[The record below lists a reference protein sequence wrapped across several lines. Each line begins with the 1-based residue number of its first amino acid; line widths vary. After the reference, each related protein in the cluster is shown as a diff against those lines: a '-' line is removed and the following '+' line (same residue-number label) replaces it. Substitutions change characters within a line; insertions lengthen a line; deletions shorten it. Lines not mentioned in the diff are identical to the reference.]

1 MAEPAKSVS
10 SAQAPPP
17 RRLAFTFD
25 ASTGEIVKAENV
37 DSGGQRRELSKAE
50 RQDLAKEHPGAGVEA
65 LVEPAFEAGIGSLL
79 DDGDRKEDDSES
91 EDEAAVRGILLKPL
105 MARTF
110 AARAL
115 KREVLRRA
123 IVQSLI
129 QDLNGSGDSESESP
143 KAQKPDRAAPKAS
156 A

>member
-1 MAEPAKSVS
+1 MAEPAKSAS
-10 SAQAPPP
+10 NAQTPPP

-50 RQDLAKEHPGAGVEA
+50 KQDLAKEHSGAGVDA
-65 LVEPAFEAGIGSLL
+65 LVERAFEAGIASLL
-79 DDGDRKEDDSES
+79 DDEDSKEDERET
-91 EDEAAVRGILLKPL
+91 EDEAGVRRILLKPL
-105 MARTF
+105 MERTF

-123 IVQSLI
+123 IVHSLI
-129 QDLNGSGDSESESP
+129 QDLNSSGDSENEPP
-143 KAQKPDRAAPKAS
+143 KAQKSDRAAPKAS

>member
-1 MAEPAKSVS
+1 MAEPAKAVPN
-10 SAQAPPP
+10 AHAPPP

-37 DSGGQRRELSKAE
+37 DSGGQRRELSKADKL
-50 RQDLAKEHPGAGVEA
+50 DLAKEHPGAGVDT
-65 LVEPAFEAGIGSLL
+65 LVERAFEAGIASLL
-79 DDGDRKEDDSES
+79 DEEDRKEEESET
-91 EDEAAVRGILLKPL
+91 EDEAGVRRILLKPL
-105 MARTF
+105 MERTF

-115 KREVLRRA
+115 RRDVLRRA

-129 QDLNGSGDSESESP
+129 QDLNGSGESENEP
-143 KAQKPDRAAPKAS
+143 TKAQKSDRAAPKAS

>member
-1 MAEPAKSVS
+1 MAEAAKSVS
-10 SAQAPPP
+10 SAHAPPL

-37 DSGGQRRELSKAE
+37 DSGGQRRELSKTE
-50 RQDLAKEHPGAGVEA
+50 RQELAKEHPGAGVEA
-65 LVEPAFEAGIGSLL
+65 LVERAFEAGIGSLL
-79 DDGDRKEDDSES
+79 DDGDGKEDESET
-91 EDEAAVRGILLKPL
+91 EDEAGVRRILLKPL
-105 MARTF
+105 MERTF

-115 KREVLRRA
+115 RQDVLRQA

-129 QDLNGSGDSESESP
+129 QDLNSSGESESESP
-143 KAQKPDRAAPKAS
+143 KAQKSDRAAPKAS

>member
-1 MAEPAKSVS
+1 MAEAAKSVPN
-10 SAQAPPP
+10 AQARPP

-37 DSGGQRRELSKAE
+37 DSGGQRRELSKTE
-50 RQDLAKEHPGAGVEA
+50 RQDLAKEHPGAGVED
-65 LVEPAFEAGIGSLL
+65 LLEQTFEAGIASLL
-79 DDGDRKEDDSES
+79 DDRDWKEDERET
-91 EDEAAVRGILLKPL
+91 EDEAGVRRILLKPL
-105 MARTF
+105 MQRTL

-115 KREVLRRA
+115 RREVLRRA

-129 QDLNGSGDSESESP
+129 QDVNSSGEFESESP
-143 KAQKPDRAAPKAS
+143 KAQKSDRAAPKAS